1 MFLWPLLHEP
11 WAEPACSDEYVL
23 LYSSPFL
30 YQVMTSARKKGP
42 ASMAMFLVSS
52 GADLTIVN
60 TSNQTPLQLCAD
72 PNLIKLLERAQQEH
86 KTKQTG
92 THTAHQS
99 LHV

>member
-1 MFLWPLLHEP
+1 
-11 WAEPACSDEYVL
+11 
-23 LYSSPFL
+23 
-30 YQVMTSARKKGP
+30 MTSAQKKGP